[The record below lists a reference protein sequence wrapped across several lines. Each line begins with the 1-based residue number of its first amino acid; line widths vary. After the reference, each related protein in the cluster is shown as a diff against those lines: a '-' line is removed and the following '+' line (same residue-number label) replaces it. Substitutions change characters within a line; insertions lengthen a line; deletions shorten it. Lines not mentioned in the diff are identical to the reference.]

1 MYLYLNNLNLF
12 PLSEEANRNED
23 KKNKILVFSNSHIS
37 IIENKKKNKK
47 RIKEE
52 KKNLR
57 NKFKKTRILRE
68 KAIILKKAKKTRR
81 LSA

>member
-1 MYLYLNNLNLF
+1 MF
-12 PLSEEANRNED
+12 PLPDLRKRQNED

-37 IIENKKKNKK
+37 IIEDKKK

-68 KAIILKKAKKTRR
+68 KATILKKAKKTRR

>member
-1 MYLYLNNLNLF
+1 M
-12 PLSEEANRNED
+12 
-23 KKNKILVFSNSHIS
+23 FSNSHIS
-37 IIENKKKNKK
+37 IIEDKKK

-68 KAIILKKAKKTRR
+68 KATILKKAKKTRR

>member
-1 MYLYLNNLNLF
+1 M
-12 PLSEEANRNED
+12 
-23 KKNKILVFSNSHIS
+23 KI
-37 IIENKKKNKK
+37 KKK

-68 KAIILKKAKKTRR
+68 KATILKKAKKTRR
-81 LSA
+81 LSAQFIWKTMKRIEYNV